1 MLARMALLRFGVFEL
16 DEEAGELRRQG
27 RLVRL
32 TGQPLRALRLL
43 ANRPGEIVTRTEL
56 QRHIWD
62 DRFVDFERNL
72 NFCIAAVRDAL
83 GDSARSARFIE
94 TIPRRGYR
102 FIADIVRVETAD
114 REPPTA
120 AREPPAASCE
130 LPTANRQRTRRW
142 FWAALVPILLV
153 QAPPPVGVHTRLT
166 TSSAAL
172 AAFERGLDEFSQGPQ
187 GRRRSISSF
196 REATRLDP
204 KFAEAYYALADVY
217 LDLAGTR
224 ELPAD
229 AALSLARTE
238 ALRAVA
244 LEDVAS
250 TRTILGVVRLV
261 HDWDWRGARRE
272 FLRSLAAQPGS
283 DSTLAAYARYL
294 SAAGEHLRAIDAIDR
309 AEAIAPSCDLALW
322 ESAVIR
328 YRAGRHDEA
337 LGKLRLAAAHGGT
350 EWTQRTAW
358 LALLIHLDRGDWTQ
372 ASAAARG
379 MGARVEATERA
390 VLEFVRHAADR
401 AAAIEGAERRP
412 VWTAMLYAV
421 AGDGDTAMTWLERAA
436 AERDF
441 DLVFDLRNPA
451 FDAVRS
457 DARYQRLAAA
467 IGLPAEP
474 RPSRPSRRG

>member
-1 MLARMALLRFGVFEL
+1 MALVRFGVFEL
-16 DEEAGELRRQG
+16 DEAGGELRRQG

-43 ANRPGEIVTRTEL
+43 ASRPGEIVTRAEL

-62 DRFVDFERNL
+62 DRFVDFERSL

-83 GDSARSARFIE
+83 GDSARSPRFIE

-102 FIADIVRVETAD
+102 FIADVVRVETAD

-120 AREPPAASCE
+120 HREPQTCGEP
-130 LPTANRQRTRRW
+130 PTACRQLTRRW
-142 FWAALVPILLV
+142 FWAALVPVLLL
-153 QAPPPVGVHTRLT
+153 QAPPPARVHTRLT
-166 TSSAAL
+166 TSAAAL
-172 AAFERGLDEFSQGPQ
+172 AAFERGLDEFSRGTD
-187 GRRRSISSF
+187 GRRRSIYSF

-229 AALSLARTE
+229 AALALARTE

-272 FLRSLAAQPGS
+272 FLRSLAVEPRS

-294 SAAGEHLRAIDAIDR
+294 SAAGEHQRAIEAIDR

-328 YRAGRHDEA
+328 YRAGLHGEA
-337 LGKLRLAAAHGGT
+337 LEKLRLAAEYGGT
-350 EWTQRTAW
+350 AWTERTAW
-358 LALLIHLDRGDWTQ
+358 LALLIHLDRRDWTE
-372 ASAAARG
+372 AAASV
-379 MGARVEATERA
+379 GAIGGRVEATEQAVRA
-390 VLEFVRHAADR
+390 FVREAADR
-401 AAAIEGAERRP
+401 AAKSEGAKRRP
-412 VWTAMLYAV
+412 VWTAMLYAL
-421 AGDGDTAMTWLERAA
+421 AGDGDNAMTWLERAA

-441 DLVFDLRNPA
+441 DLAFDLRSPA
-451 FDAVRS
+451 FDAVRTN
-457 DARYQRLAAA
+457 ARYQRLAAA
-467 IGLPAEP
+467 IGLPAAAP
-474 RPSRPSRRG
+474 AARRG